1 MLIAMNNFPPTP
13 PNEGYD
19 VKRHN
24 PTVYETRRKEFAL
37 KAGGFGAIIGFVASL
52 VNTGYVID
60 GVINGAIWFGIVY
73 GVTRL
78 IQRNKNGK

>member
-1 MLIAMNNFPPTP
+1 MLIAMNNFPPPP